1 VNIINIS
8 GSKNLKNKCQ
18 GSGDGSR
25 FLKLA
30 QPDSTYIPSTNLIF
44 IFDSLWIEYLYLY
57 LYFIYKCFGIIILVS
72 ELFIIFL

>member
-1 VNIINIS
+1 LHYITQPNPLKLSNVDIINIS
-8 GSKNLKNKCQ
+8 GSKNLKNRCQ

-57 LYFIYKCFGIIILVS
+57 LYFI
-72 ELFIIFL
+72 